1 MIAKI
6 YVKLKPDVSDPQGF
20 AVKGALESLSF
31 NGIQKVH
38 VGKYFI
44 VELDE
49 MDKAAAE
56 KLVNGICEK
65 LLANPVIE
73 DYTFTI
79 EPEGGSGEA
88 S

>member
-6 YVKLKPDVSDPQGF
+6 YVKLKQDVSDPQGI

-31 NGIQKVH
+31 KGVRNVH
-38 VGKYFI
+38 VGKYF
-44 VELDE
+44 VLEMDE
-49 MDKAAAE
+49 MDREAAGDQ
-56 KLVNGICEK
+56 VSSMCEK

-79 EPEGGSGEA
+79 ESNNAGEK